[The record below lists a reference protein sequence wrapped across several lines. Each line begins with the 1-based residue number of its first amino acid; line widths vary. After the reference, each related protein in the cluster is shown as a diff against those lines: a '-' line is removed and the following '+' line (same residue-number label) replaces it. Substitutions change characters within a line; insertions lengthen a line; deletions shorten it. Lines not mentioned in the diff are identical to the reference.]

1 MTNKEKIEKI
11 KNVIREYAGEID
23 PENTI
28 LTKKEVVDEAIREM
42 TIKDISEYIYNATEC
57 LEKIFIILYKGDEEK

>member
-1 MTNKEKIEKI
+1 MTNKGKIEKI